1 MGKFYSKIGKL
12 HKLIALLLVAVLCLG
27 LVCAY
32 GCRTNNE
39 GNSETSEK
47 TANYIYF
54 INRDKT
60 RIQAEEFIFTT
71 DTAPEQFQEMAK
83 ALASTPKHNE
93 CKTSLGKDFSIT
105 SYGIKDGNLIL
116 NMDAAYKKLS
126 STEEILVR
134 AALVRSFVQSVDIN
148 YVQFLVDGE
157 SLLDAAGMAVG
168 YLNADSFIEND
179 GKEINAYER
188 ANVTLY
194 FATEDGEH
202 LIAGQRQVIY
212 NTNVSMEKM
221 VMEQLIKGPSLAG
234 YYPTINPE
242 TKILSVTNKD
252 GTCYVNLSEEFLKQP
267 YDVSTDVVIYSIAN
281 SLIDLSSVSR
291 VQIQVG
297 GSSKILYR
305 ETKSLE
311 DPIERN
317 LDILQKEA

>member
-1 MGKFYSKIGKL
+1 MKRTNKFEQL
-12 HKLIALLLVAVLCLG
+12 HRILAMVLTAVLCLG
-27 LVCAY
+27 LVSAY
-32 GCRTNNE
+32 GCRTTGQNGE
-39 GNSETSEK
+39 ESSEK
-47 TANYIYF
+47 EVNYVYF
-54 INRDKT
+54 LNRDKT
-60 RIQAEEFIFTT
+60 RVQGEIFVFTT
-71 DTAPEQFQEMAK
+71 DTPAEQFQEMAK

-93 CKTSLGKDFSIT
+93 CKTSLGKDFKILG
-105 SYGIKDGNLIL
+105 YDIKDGNLTL

-134 AALVRSFVQSVDIN
+134 AALVRSFVQVVDIN
-148 YVQFLVDGE
+148 YVQFMVEGE
-157 SLLDAAGMAVG
+157 NLLDAGGMAVG
-168 YLNADSFIEND
+168 YMNADSFIEND
-179 GKEINAYER
+179 GKEINVYER

-202 LIAGQRQVIY
+202 LVAGQRQVIY

-234 YYPTINPE
+234 YFPTINPE

-267 YDVSTDVVIYSIAN
+267 YNVSTDVVIYSIAN
-281 SLIDLSSVSR
+281 SLIDLPSVSR

-317 LDILQKEA
+317 LDIMLKEE